1 MEISFIIVVGAYDAK
16 FSGLN
21 PIGDIAFSDIRYAQL
36 FKCFLKTYN
45 IKNGMYQFTLQKSIQ
60 NKISLYKTISK
71 FK

>member
-1 MEISFIIVVGAYDAK
+1 MNDLAK
-16 FSGLN
+16 LSELTMQNVSGLN

-60 NKISLYKTISK
+60 NKISLYKTNSK